1 MAVPLGRWTISD
13 YHHMIAVG
21 VLGDRRVELLN
32 RLILETASEGPDHA
46 DLSTGAAEFFIL
58 RSRGFIR

>member
-1 MAVPLGRWTISD
+1 
-13 YHHMIAVG
+13 MIAVG

-32 RLILETASEGPDHA
+32 GLILETAPEGPDHA